1 MPGSFFSANSYFPN
15 QSEAQLAGQ
24 VEVQRQNSKP
34 AKKSDTTV
42 DKVLNIINNGTPKFV
57 CSLVPEKYLTISFN
71 TCMVN
76 KMNVNSAY
84 KKLKNENSKN
94 GIIDKNQV
102 REAFSK
108 AYAYLHIQNEEAYS
122 MVDYGCYKEMANSPC
137 ITSYLLGPE
146 LGYITG
152 KVLGIQDIGFGMGDI
167 NEQLG
172 SLMDGVVEGSGEHY
186 AIRSNK
192 TIKNDILEQNK
203 KLDEL
208 AQMVETID
216 YNNEMQVKSFLQK
229 YQEVTGTAFS
239 VDLIIYADALNYDKD
254 VSTQDLV
261 NYRAKAFG
269 LSENYTYALI
279 NRTYTDTTFSIERNT
294 VASIMA
300 KIPATKIVSA
310 FVPFGQLAA
319 DKLTEGTSRNGD
331 IINTDNIT
339 WENLREISA
348 QGAVEGALAQVP
360 IGQSFSKATSYVE
373 KGINKLPL
381 GKVATKLGV
390 GSSIVKTVTVS
401 TTNSALETTNSL
413 LDSDALSFS
422 SFVPYYNLK
431 STPQDVKKEY
441 SDGNCVQ
448 VNNHFL
454 ADNSSQVDVPPWAK
468 GFYHYTSYKKN

>member
-1 MPGSFFSANSYFPN
+1 MPGSFFSANTYFPN

-24 VEVQRQNSKP
+24 VEVQRQNTKP
-34 AKKSDTTV
+34 VKKSDTTV

-71 TCMVN
+71 TCMLN
-76 KMNVNSAY
+76 KMDTNSAY
-84 KKLKNENSKN
+84 NRLKALNSKN
-94 GIIDKNQV
+94 GVIDKKQV
-102 REAFSK
+102 CEAFSK
-108 AYAYLHIQNEEAYS
+108 AYTYLHIQNEEAYS

-146 LGYITG
+146 LGYMVG
-152 KVLGIQDIGFGMGDI
+152 KTLGIQDIGFGMGDI

-192 TIKNDILEQNK
+192 TIKNNILEQNN

-239 VDLIIYADALNYDKD
+239 VDLINYADALNYDKD

-300 KIPATKIVSA
+300 KIPATKIVSV

-339 WENLREISA
+339 WGNLREISA
-348 QGAVEGALAQVP
+348 QGAVEGGLAQVS
-360 IGQSFSKATSYVE
+360 IGQSFSKVTSYVE
-373 KGINKLPL
+373 KAINKLPL
-381 GKVATKLGV
+381 GKMTTNLGI
-390 GSSIVKTVTVS
+390 GTAIVKSVTVS
-401 TTNSALETTNSL
+401 ATNSALETTKSL
-413 LDSDALSFS
+413 LDTDALSFS

-431 STPQDVKKEY
+431 STPQDVKKDHD
-441 SDGNCVQ
+441 DGNCVELKKTL
-448 VNNHFL
+448 L
-454 ADNSSQVDVPPWAK
+454 ADNNSQVDVPPWAN
-468 GFYHYTSYKKN
+468 GLYHYTSKKKN